1 MSYVLCVHWLLPLGD
16 PELAIG
22 GCSSGGITVVT
33 VAPAHG
39 ADNVVPNKEDSGG
52 PPTITLGLSD
62 VGIGKK
68 KKKSTL

>member
-1 MSYVLCVHWLLPLGD
+1 MHTLGD

-52 PPTITLGLSD
+52 PPLTQFSDLGIEKNHTL
-62 VGIGKK
+62 I
-68 KKKSTL
+68 